1 MVPTFRRRMPRLLPA
16 SAQNTPARSEI
27 DNRAPWPR
35 WPSRIRAARGLASL
49 AGFVKILSL
58 RPSGGLRT
66 LDACGGSGSRCSA
79 TCKCSTSPVS
89 IANRFGDAQ
98 TPGYGV
104 SIVAAKP
111 GPVTTSRELTLVAQR
126 GLAGPTGGLDTLL
139 VAGDRGTSAAMRD
152 RRSRGPAGRGAR
164 WLLESTG
171 RSVAEV
177 ADLRFCAWR
186 RFTRPSAASCEFLP
200 PSIAANFRAS

>member
-1 MVPTFRRRMPRLLPA
+1 M
-16 SAQNTPARSEI
+16 
-27 DNRAPWPR
+27 
-35 WPSRIRAARGLASL
+35 
-49 AGFVKILSL
+49 
-58 RPSGGLRT
+58 
-66 LDACGGSGSRCSA
+66 
-79 TCKCSTSPVS
+79 SPFS
-89 IANRFGDAQ
+89 IANRFGDAR

-126 GLAGPTGGLDTLL
+126 GLAGLTGGLDTLL
-139 VAGDRGTSAAMRD
+139 VAGGRGTSAAMRD

-164 WLLESTG
+164 RLLESTG